1 MQLFISMC
9 ATPCAR
15 VRGAVVGSTRSI
27 LGTRAA

>member
-15 VRGAVVGSTRSI
+15 VRDDVTGSARSI
-27 LGTRAA
+27 LATRAG